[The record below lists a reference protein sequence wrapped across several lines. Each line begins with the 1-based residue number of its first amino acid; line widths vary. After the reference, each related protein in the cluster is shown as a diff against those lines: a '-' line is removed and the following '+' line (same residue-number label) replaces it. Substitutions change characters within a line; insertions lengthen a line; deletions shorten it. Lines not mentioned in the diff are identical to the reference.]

1 VDPSPDADTRLGSVA
16 SNPSRA
22 IDFTPGTIL
31 ADRYRVVALLGRG
44 GMGEVYRADD
54 LRLGQSVALKF
65 LPELLADDPLAR
77 ELLVA
82 EARHARDVAHPNVCR
97 VYDIGELGD
106 PRALDEHV
114 PPGAGRAAAR
124 PRRGRTFLTMEYID
138 GEDLATLLR
147 RIGKLPPA
155 KALEIARQLC
165 AGLAAAHDRGLLHRD
180 LKPSNVMIDGRGHAR
195 ITDFGL
201 AVKRADGHTPADFAG
216 TPAYMSPERLH
227 GAPATAQSD
236 LYALGLIL
244 YETFTGQP
252 PFKASTPDDW
262 RDVHARSTPRR
273 PSLISRDVEPAVE
286 RVILQC
292 LEKEPEK
299 RPRSAAHAGMML
311 PGGDPLAAAL
321 AAGETP
327 SPDMVAAAGAEGT
340 LPRVTAWALLAICF
354 ASLALAAVAWQWTGL
369 ANLVPF
375 DGSGDVLRARA
386 RAILR
391 DIGYEDPAHDSA
403 WGIVPDDQQL
413 RLLASRASTAQRFA
427 DMRSVTPTPLSF
439 RYRQSPADLKPLA
452 VEGVVSAIDPAPEV
466 PDEALVYLDSLG
478 RLTFLRVVPPAR
490 DPGPGGL
497 TTPDW
502 QPLLAAAG
510 VNGAGLVTVAPI
522 WVPPVAFDR
531 QQAWT
536 GAVNGEPVRFE
547 AAAFR
552 GRIVFGVSGEDR
564 AGMPGPAE
572 REGVTRRLV
581 GTAVAAVWI
590 VALTAVALL
599 ARRNVR
605 MGRGDRRGALRVA
618 GGVLVLSV
626 SAQMLVGHWV
636 PDLPWL
642 WSMLRTAW
650 GAALFLAATVWLFY
664 MGLEPFARR
673 TWPQLLIGWTRLLDM
688 RWRDPLVGQGILAGV
703 IYGALNATV
712 GALPETCGRL
722 FNLAATQPHYSPG
735 SLGPTLRYLARLGG
749 APLNGVTFG
758 LGLVAVMV
766 MMRFVTRRDGAVFAA
781 AALVATTFSI
791 AVVEP
796 RWLDVV
802 QAAIIGVSLVV
813 FVRGY
818 GLLALIGGIAVNALI
833 RMTPWTLDASKWFAW
848 RPGLTVLIVMALAV
862 WGFRNVLGRQS
873 AFPRSAFDE

>member
-1 VDPSPDADTRLGSVA
+1 
-16 SNPSRA
+16 
-22 IDFTPGTIL
+22 
-31 ADRYRVVALLGRG
+31 
-44 GMGEVYRADD
+44 
-54 LRLGQSVALKF
+54 
-65 LPELLADDPLAR
+65 
-77 ELLVA
+77 
-82 EARHARDVAHPNVCR
+82 
-97 VYDIGELGD
+97 
-106 PRALDEHV
+106 
-114 PPGAGRAAAR
+114 
-124 PRRGRTFLTMEYID
+124 
-138 GEDLATLLR
+138 
-147 RIGKLPPA
+147 
-155 KALEIARQLC
+155 
-165 AGLAAAHDRGLLHRD
+165 
-180 LKPSNVMIDGRGHAR
+180 
-195 ITDFGL
+195 
-201 AVKRADGHTPADFAG
+201 
-216 TPAYMSPERLH
+216 
-227 GAPATAQSD
+227 
-236 LYALGLIL
+236 
-244 YETFTGQP
+244 
-252 PFKASTPDDW
+252 
-262 RDVHARSTPRR
+262 
-273 PSLISRDVEPAVE
+273 
-286 RVILQC
+286 
-292 LEKEPEK
+292 
-299 RPRSAAHAGMML
+299 
-311 PGGDPLAAAL
+311 
-321 AAGETP
+321 
-327 SPDMVAAAGAEGT
+327 
-340 LPRVTAWALLAICF
+340 
-354 ASLALAAVAWQWTGL
+354 
-369 ANLVPF
+369 
-375 DGSGDVLRARA
+375 
-386 RAILR
+386 
-391 DIGYEDPAHDSA
+391 
-403 WGIVPDDQQL
+403 
-413 RLLASRASTAQRFA
+413 
-427 DMRSVTPTPLSF
+427 
-439 RYRQSPADLKPLA
+439 
-452 VEGVVSAIDPAPEV
+452 
-466 PDEALVYLDSLG
+466 
-478 RLTFLRVVPPAR
+478 
-490 DPGPGGL
+490 
-497 TTPDW
+497 
-502 QPLLAAAG
+502 
-510 VNGAGLVTVAPI
+510 
-522 WVPPVAFDR
+522 
-531 QQAWT
+531 
-536 GAVNGEPVRFE
+536 
-547 AAAFR
+547 
-552 GRIVFGVSGEDR
+552 
-564 AGMPGPAE
+564 
-572 REGVTRRLV
+572 
-581 GTAVAAVWI
+581 VWI

-735 SLGPTLRYLARLGG
+735 SLGPALRYLARLGG

-848 RPGLTVLIVMALAV
+848 RPAVTVLIVVALAV